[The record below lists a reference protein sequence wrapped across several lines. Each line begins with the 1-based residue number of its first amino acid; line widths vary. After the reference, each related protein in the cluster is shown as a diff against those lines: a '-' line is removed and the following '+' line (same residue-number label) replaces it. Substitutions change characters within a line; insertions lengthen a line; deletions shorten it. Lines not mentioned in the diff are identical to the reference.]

1 MIEVDNKSGGAMHVG
16 KKYRGELGKVLVNY
30 TKDVLAAYPDIVR
43 DHVFITHSGIDES
56 YIALVLKT
64 IEETMEFKNIY
75 VTRAAC
81 TISCHCGP
89 NTLGVLFMT
98 ES

>member
-1 MIEVDNKSGGAMHVG
+1 MHFG
-16 KKYRGELGKVLVNY
+16 KKYRGERGEVLVNY

-56 YIALVLKT
+56 YIALVRKT
-64 IEETMEFKNIY
+64 IEETMEFENIY